1 MKYFTDNT
9 YWSCK
14 VKKMV
19 QKIKNED
26 HTNDKVI
33 KRREEWKQFSARTMA
48 VLNDFKREF
57 YNKNIEIHIE
67 NSTDEKDE
75 SGRKYDNLN
84 HIKVNKTDFYSGGM
98 CIETGICGNKS
109 IKYIKMYTG
118 SFHFSQSIT
127 GRVHVIF
134 VSCYAKIDDYD
145 TPKKYI
151 YGIYEPNELT
161 YIKIRKIVY
170 NAFNFMFNSHPDGK
184 LNLKNRWIVYKTDN
198 KSLIEG
204 LLLGIIASTIV
215 QICWSVVV

>member
-1 MKYFTDNT
+1 
-9 YWSCK
+9 
-14 VKKMV
+14 
-19 QKIKNED
+19 
-26 HTNDKVI
+26 
-33 KRREEWKQFSARTMA
+33 
-48 VLNDFKREF
+48 
-57 YNKNIEIHIE
+57 
-67 NSTDEKDE
+67 
-75 SGRKYDNLN
+75 
-84 HIKVNKTDFYSGGM
+84 M
-98 CIETGICGNKS
+98 CIRDS
-109 IKYIKMYTG
+109 
-118 SFHFSQSIT
+118 
-127 GRVHVIF
+127 
-134 VSCYAKIDDYD
+134 YD